1 MKPNHCAIVTDEGE
15 DVNGRTSGAIAPH
28 GICALWEPNEKEIK
42 QQDIKK
48 PMRCGEYYAK
58 GIMKFQKEL
67 GLHVNRVRHLGLYEI
82 EDDAGETTELSNE
95 ITII

>member
-1 MKPNHCAIVTDEGE
+1 
-15 DVNGRTSGAIAPH
+15 
-28 GICALWEPNEKEIK
+28 
-42 QQDIKK
+42 
-48 PMRCGEYYAK
+48 MRCGEYYAK